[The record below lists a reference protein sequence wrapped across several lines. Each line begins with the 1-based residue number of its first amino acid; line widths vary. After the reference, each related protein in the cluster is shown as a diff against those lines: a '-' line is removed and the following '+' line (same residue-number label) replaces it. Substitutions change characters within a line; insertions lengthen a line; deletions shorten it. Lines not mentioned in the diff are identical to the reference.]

1 MEAPEE
7 VYLYKG
13 PSQIPDSGDG
23 LFTAIDIYQGETI
36 AFFKGEILTEN
47 QAKTRA
53 DEGNDQY
60 FINLL
65 DGSIMD
71 SLNTKCFAKYANDAK
86 GLTNSNFTNN
96 AKITLDDNEKVCLEA
111 TRDINAEEELFCS
124 YGKEY
129 WEKHG

>member
-1 MEAPEE
+1 
-7 VYLYKG
+7 
-13 PSQIPDSGDG
+13 
-23 LFTAIDIYQGETI
+23 
-36 AFFKGEILTEN
+36 
-47 QAKTRA
+47 
-53 DEGNDQY
+53 
-60 FINLL
+60 
-65 DGSIMD
+65 MD